1 MGIRDEKILI
11 FDGACGTNIQK
22 MQLPASVWNNKYT
35 GFNEYLN
42 LSSPEAIVELHTMF
56 LEAGSNVLE
65 TNTFGANT
73 IVAAEYGL
81 ENDIEKLNHA
91 AVANAKSAIADRPN
105 CYIAGSIGPST
116 KLPSLGHIGVN
127 EMAAAYTTQIRALV
141 EAGVDCLII
150 ETCQDLL
157 QLKTILIAVIDTL
170 NALGRDLP
178 VMTSVTMEDSGT
190 MLTGATIDA
199 VISTLEPFPCFSLG
213 LNCATGPGEMEP
225 HVARL
230 SRRWPNRIST
240 IPNAGIPE
248 VRDGQMVY
256 PLSPTDFAAK
266 IAFFVENYGVSMVG
280 GCCGTSPDHIRAL
293 TKRLTHVTPSRP
305 KPEYRPSLSSLYS
318 TMDATQEIPPTMI
331 GERMNANGS
340 KKFRNHLLADN
351 FDGAV
356 QIGVTQEANGAH
368 LLDLNCSYTGR
379 DEKADFR
386 ELISRLVTAV
396 KCPIVIDSTTPE
408 SVQVALENLPGRSV
422 INSINLEDGG
432 KNLGRICRLAKKH
445 GAAVVALTIGPDGM
459 AMTVED
465 KLAVAKDIHHLAVD
479 TYGLRPT
486 DIFFDLLT
494 FTIGSGDTKL
504 TGAAIETLHA
514 ISRVKQEL
522 PGVLTLLGVSNIS
535 FGLPRSS
542 RKVLNSIFL
551 HEAIEAGLDAAIVDP
566 AKIVPVASIPENERK
581 LCLDLIYNHRNEPD
595 EDPLD
600 AFLAYFKTSKAKS
613 ADKEK
618 ETAHIAEEEQLE
630 RMMQR
635 GDKENLEDVIA
646 VLLDRY
652 APMEIINQILVP
664 AMRRIGDLMGRGEML
679 LPFVL
684 KAAEVMKRSVDY
696 LEPHMDQAQGKDKLK
711 ILLATV
717 QGDVHD
723 IGKNLVD
730 IILANNGFEVIN
742 IGINVPTETV
752 VKEAK
757 NHNVD
762 AIGLSGLLVKSA
774 IAMQEGLPLL
784 RDSGI
789 DVPVLLGGAALTPSF
804 VSESCAPGY
813 PAPVVYCQ
821 DAFDGLKS
829 MQALENGTLKGTALP
844 SIKGVRTETQ
854 TPGPTE
860 ISTDQSIVP
869 KAPFLGVRYVEEV
882 DVTNLF
888 RLINKQALFRGRW
901 GYKQAGA
908 TKEEYSQ
915 LIRDK
920 VEPIFSTLTKSAV
933 EHELMIP
940 KVAYGYFPC
949 FKDGNSLAVEADGLI
964 QRFDFPRQSFGSNLC
979 IADYFKTEEQGGDIA
994 GLFVVTLGPRIA
1006 EETKK
1011 LFQGDNYHDYLM
1023 LHGLAVETTE
1033 ALAEHWHRKM
1043 RQELGVDSG
1052 TRYAFGY
1059 PACPNLDAQK
1069 PLFEL
1074 LKPSKIG
1081 VVLTEKMEMVPEVS
1095 TSAIVVHH
1103 PKATYFS
1110 V

>member
-1 MGIRDEKILI
+1 MGFKDEKILI

-22 MQLPASVWNNKYT
+22 MQLPDSVWNDRYT

-42 LSSPEAIVELHTMF
+42 LSAPEAIIKLHTMF

-81 ENDIEKLNHA
+81 ENDVEKLNYA
-91 AVANAKSAIADRPN
+91 AVANAKSAIADRPD

-116 KLPSLGHIGVN
+116 KLPSLGHIGVT
-127 EMAAAYTTQIRALV
+127 EMAEAYTAQIRALV
-141 EAGVDCLII
+141 GAGVDCLII

-157 QLKTILIAVIDTL
+157 QLKTILIAVFDTL
-170 NALGRDLP
+170 NVLGRDLP

-190 MLTGATIDA
+190 MLTGTSIDA

-230 SRRWPNRIST
+230 SRRWLNRIST

-248 VRDGQMVY
+248 VREGETFY
-256 PLSPTDFAAK
+256 PLSPSDFAAK
-266 IAFFVENYGVSMVG
+266 IAFFVKNYGVSIVG

-293 TKRLTHVTPSRP
+293 KKRLAHVTPSRP

-318 TMDATQEIPPTMI
+318 TADATQEIPPTMI

-340 KKFRNHLLADN
+340 KKFRNQLLTDN
-351 FDGAV
+351 FDGAAR
-356 QIGVTQEANGAH
+356 IGVTQEANGAH

-422 INSINLEDGG
+422 VNSINLEDGG
-432 KNLGRICRLAKKH
+432 KTLGRICRLAKKY
-445 GAAVVALTIGPDGM
+445 GAAVVALTIGPDSM

-479 TYGLRPT
+479 TYGLRPA

-494 FTIGSGDTKL
+494 FTIGSGDPKL
-504 TGAAIETLHA
+504 KGAAIETLNA
-514 ISRVKQEL
+514 IGRVKKEL
-522 PGVLTLLGVSNIS
+522 PGVLTILGVSNIS

-566 AKIVPVASIPENERK
+566 AKIVPVASIPEHERK
-581 LCLDLIYNHRNEPD
+581 LCLDLIYNRQTEPD
-595 EDPLD
+595 GAPID
-600 AFLAYFKTSKAKS
+600 AFLTYFKASKAKS
-613 ADKEK
+613 TDKAK
-618 ETAHIAEEEQLE
+618 ETSNSAEEEQLE
-630 RMMQR
+630 SMMQR
-635 GDKENLEDVIA
+635 GDKENLADVIA

-664 AMRRIGDLMGRGEML
+664 AMRRIGALMGRGEML

-684 KAAEVMKRSVDY
+684 KAAEVMKQSVDY

-730 IILANNGFEVIN
+730 IILSNNGFEVIN
-742 IGINVPTETV
+742 IGTNVPTETV
-752 VKEAK
+752 VKQAK

-774 IAMQEGLPLL
+774 IAMQEGMPMLK
-784 RDSGI
+784 DSGI
-789 DVPVLLGGAALTPSF
+789 DLPVLLGGAALTPAF

-813 PAPVVYCQ
+813 PGPVVYCQ

-829 MQALENGTLKGTALP
+829 
-844 SIKGVRTETQ
+844 
-854 TPGPTE
+854 
-860 ISTDQSIVP
+860 
-869 KAPFLGVRYVEEV
+869 
-882 DVTNLF
+882 
-888 RLINKQALFRGRW
+888 
-901 GYKQAGA
+901 
-908 TKEEYSQ
+908 
-915 LIRDK
+915 
-920 VEPIFSTLTKSAV
+920 
-933 EHELMIP
+933 
-940 KVAYGYFPC
+940 
-949 FKDGNSLAVEADGLI
+949 
-964 QRFDFPRQSFGSNLC
+964 
-979 IADYFKTEEQGGDIA
+979 
-994 GLFVVTLGPRIA
+994 
-1006 EETKK
+1006 
-1011 LFQGDNYHDYLM
+1011 
-1023 LHGLAVETTE
+1023 
-1033 ALAEHWHRKM
+1033 
-1043 RQELGVDSG
+1043 
-1052 TRYAFGY
+1052 
-1059 PACPNLDAQK
+1059 
-1069 PLFEL
+1069 
-1074 LKPSKIG
+1074 
-1081 VVLTEKMEMVPEVS
+1081 
-1095 TSAIVVHH
+1095 
-1103 PKATYFS
+1103 
-1110 V
+1110 